1 MLRGGGKWNFY
12 FLLSPPIEPNSFSCT
27 PTQSHPCWF
36 SCWRTLGRQSRG
48 HSPAWRR
55 IKTTCVQP
63 SPSVKVASSHHIKV
77 VGTATHAASS
87 KSGNCLLSLLNRDLP
102 PPSLST
108 LVPGP
113 ADALGASSLPKRKV
127 QNSTYLNCRGKTEAN
142 KDILIHRPNRRIWGW
157 PTILFWKDFANIF
170 GRAECYLI
178 LVKFNAVLF
187 L

>member
-1 MLRGGGKWNFY
+1 MELLFLVVTSNRTQLIFLHTNPVTPMLIQ
-12 FLLSPPIEPNSFSCT
+12 LLEDTGETIQGPLSSMEENKDNMCSAKS
-27 PTQSHPCWF
+27 
-36 SCWRTLGRQSRG
+36 
-48 HSPAWRR
+48 
-55 IKTTCVQP
+55 
-63 SPSVKVASSHHIKV
+63 SVKVTSSHHIKV